1 MRTCPVARA
10 KLAWLGKFSGCD
22 VAFCRGPNLTFHHK
36 AEMIFQDIAEFFFAN
51 GQKGYESAF
60 LKVTV
65 ITLT

>member
-1 MRTCPVARA
+1 MVME
-10 KLAWLGKFSGCD
+10 S
-22 VAFCRGPNLTFHHK
+22 NLTFHHK

-65 ITLT
+65 ITLTQYSVRVITVT